1 MEEFFEQIRD
11 RFRSLD
17 DEEKNLIRGLV
28 GTPEGRVLAKVLG
41 PALMAQIKLRA
52 PTGSTPR
59 RGLGAR

>member
-1 MEEFFEQIRD
+1 MEEFFQQIRD

-17 DEEKNLIRGLV
+17 EDEKDIIRGLV

-41 PALMAQIKLRA
+41 PELMAQIRLKT

>member
-17 DEEKNLIRGLV
+17 DEEKNLIRALV

-41 PALMAQIKLRA
+41 PELMAQIRLRT

-59 RGLGAR
+59 RGLGTR